1 MPPLLQ
7 PEFFALLGI
16 NVFLAFSLLTCL
28 LDKHFPKTISYMYQL
43 AALAG
48 FGQLLI
54 SKEFLAT
61 FGEYMRF
68 LYCYSYFIIT
78 IFNVIALNVYLA
90 LFKKLKLI
98 SRAFLGSVT
107 VPAVLISVF
116 FTYSYASLSTHP
128 LVIVPAIPLES
139 AFFVILAF
147 DMVVLGISVYI
158 FFKPRWRD
166 ITITGLAVLVGVSI
180 YALLVPA
187 WRNATFVVSAIALG
201 VAVLMVLGAS
211 IYVLLR
217 LWRENLK
224 KKVQGR

>member
-1 MPPLLQ
+1 VPPLLQ

-16 NVFLAFSLLTCL
+16 NVFLAVSLLTCL
-28 LDKHFPKTISYMYQL
+28 LDQYFPKTISYMYQL

-54 SKEFLAT
+54 SKEFLGT

-68 LYCYSYFIIT
+68 LYCFTYFIIT
-78 IFNVIALNVYLA
+78 ISNVIALNVYLA
-90 LFKKLKLI
+90 FFKKLRLI

-107 VPAVLISVF
+107 VPAILISVF
-116 FTYSYASLSTHP
+116 FIYSYASVSSHP
-128 LVIVPAIPLES
+128 LVSAPAIPLES
-139 AFFVILAF
+139 VFFVILAF
-147 DMVVLGISVYI
+147 DMAVLGVSVYV
-158 FFKPRWRD
+158 FFKPKWVN
-166 ITITGLAVLVGVSI
+166 ITVTGLAALVGVSI

-187 WRNATFVVSAIALG
+187 WRNATFVISAIALG

-224 KKVQGR
+224 KKQRR